1 MAHWNYR
8 VIKRTFRT
16 EAGVTETYR
25 IHEVYYDDSG
35 KIEGWAQDLVAPY
48 GESIEELT
56 ADLSYLAAA
65 LEKPV
70 LVDVD
75 GTLVEEGKQNGDGS
89 ARY

>member
-8 VIKRTFRT
+8 TIKQTFRT

-35 KIEGWAQDLVAPY
+35 KIDGWSQGPIAPY
-48 GESIEELT
+48 GESIEELK

-70 LVDVD
+70 LVDVN
-75 GTLVEEGKQNGDGS
+75 GLLVEEGK
-89 ARY
+89 